1 MKQVEPVTVEFE
13 GNAYFRRMERKVFS
27 LDESSGAFS
36 GVAAAVEDMVSVSVV
51 ENATIR
57 IRYS

>member
-1 MKQVEPVTVEFE
+1 MTVEFE